1 MNMLLG
7 FEDFTEE
14 KRTIELE
21 IKKLKGK
28 IAPICWGCKYRN
40 GLRCNIRFM
49 QLDEL
54 YKQDVISEKIG
65 IDTTE
70 SIYNQLHKGFCSLC
84 EWEN

>member
-7 FEDFTEE
+7 FENPIKEE
-14 KRTIELE
+14 LTIEFE

-28 IAPICWGCKYRN
+28 MAPICWDCKYRE

-54 YKQDVISEKIG
+54 YKQDVILEQCGRDTSEN
-65 IDTTE
+65 T
-70 SIYNQLHKGFCSLC
+70 YNLLHKGFCTLR
-84 EWEN
+84 E